1 MQPKRLAAVRRL
13 LRWHHLPRAALIAF
27 LLAACAAVV
36 WLAYS
41 GVRERE
47 IGRLQ
52 ASADGRL
59 RQLSLLLLAPAER
72 YSYLPNLLANY
83 PIVNRALRT
92 PRDPV
97 LARAANMFLRQ
108 LNDRTGTSLMYLLDL
123 QGTTIAASNFD
134 AADSLVGR
142 NYGFRPYFTNA
153 LRDGQARFFAMG
165 VTSRKPGYY
174 LSYLVKDDDRILG
187 VAVVKMDLRLPELSD
202 SSAEMLVTD
211 AAGVAFLS
219 SRPDWNYRPIR
230 PLTPAA
236 AAQVRSTRQYEGV
249 LKEPLAPAA
258 GRQLSAGGQI
268 VRLRDDDGSAAD
280 WLVVRR
286 RIADSDW
293 SANLLMPMARVEDIA
308 RVAALTA
315 AAGIALL
322 LMLGVLLAQLRSR
335 VRERVRSRRRLER
348 AHRALEVQNE
358 ELRLLSEELRR
369 KSITDCL
376 TGMFNRA
383 FFLDAAAAMVGIAK
397 RHGTPLSLLLV
408 DADHFKR
415 INDDFGHP
423 AGDAVLQLLATVLKE
438 QTREGDVA
446 ARYGGEEFIVA
457 LPHTAARAA
466 GELAERIRARVAAQ
480 PAPAGMAG
488 LRLTVSIGVAQYR
501 AEEPDIGETI
511 RRADIALYDAKH
523 AGRDGVRVDG
533 ATVADAA

>member
-1 MQPKRLAAVRRL
+1 MTSKGLAAIRRL
-13 LRWHHLPRAALIAF
+13 LRRHIVPRAALIAV
-27 LLAACAAVV
+27 LLAASAAVV
-36 WLAYS
+36 WLSYT
-41 GVRERE
+41 GIRERE
-47 IGRLQ
+47 IARLQ
-52 ASADGRL
+52 ANADGRL

-83 PIVNRALRT
+83 RILTETLRT
-92 PRDPV
+92 PRDPARV
-97 LARAANMFLRQ
+97 RAANTFLRQ
-108 LNDRTGTSLMYLLDL
+108 LNERTGTSLMYLLDL
-123 QGTTIAASNFD
+123 QGTTIAASNYD
-134 AADSLVGR
+134 AADSLMGR

-174 LSYLVKDDDRILG
+174 LSYLVKDGERTLG
-187 VAVVKMDLRLPELSD
+187 VAVIKMDLRLPELAD

-230 PLTPAA
+230 PLTAAA

-249 LKEPLAPAA
+249 LKAPLAPAA
-258 GRQLSAGGQI
+258 GRQLTTGGQI
-268 VRLRDDDGSAAD
+268 VRLRDDAGTSAA

-286 RIADSDW
+286 QIADSDW

-348 AHRALEVQNE
+348 AHRALEVQNN

-369 KSITDCL
+369 KSITDSL

-397 RHGTPLSLLLV
+397 RHGTPLALLLV

-415 INDDFGHP
+415 INDAYGHP
-423 AGDAVLQLLATVLKE
+423 AGDAVLQLLATVLTE

-457 LPHTAARAA
+457 LPHTPARAA
-466 GELAERIRARVAAQ
+466 AELAERIRARVAAY
-480 PAPAGMAG
+480 PTPPGMAG

-511 RRADIALYDAKH
+511 RRADAALYAAKR
-523 AGRDGVRVDG
+523 AGRDCVRVDG
-533 ATVADAA
+533 VAAPDA